1 MRDLTESTTCGAVE
15 ANALAG
21 LITELNIARRN
32 RTSYPKGHPVITAS
46 LQKTVATYNA
56 LMATSQEIL
65 IAPTRSLLIINGV
78 ALDKSNLVF
87 RSFAKVLFECGIGL
101 LQLLPG
107 LTVDELHRFIV
118 ILGLKR
124 EEIQLHGGIEQL
136 WVKSGITSILIRPI
150 RYDLLKT
157 TEESSVSAEPIT
169 RNNLWERFANAFAL
183 NEINAADDGFD
194 PQLLAEAL
202 NLYYAKNPAEFA
214 ASKSLN
220 AISELMHNASG
231 LDPSTG
237 LQGDTSFD
245 KIAEFM
251 EQLNPELRRQLLS
264 CSLGSIASELDLHAE
279 KMLSSFS
286 SEVIIST
293 LDDVNKSRLSLPP
306 VLMSL
311 LNKLGSQAA
320 SRDHEQA
327 TLPNEAIPDKDELGQ
342 RMKTLFREQS
352 SEQFV
357 PELYQAK
364 LDRIMTADQIQI
376 IQSEEIHELQDAL
389 NPKLIDNRISEI
401 ILQLIML
408 DPTEAD
414 TKALSDNLASMCAYF
429 LETGDYQQLIKIMH
443 DSRDQRLPASFR
455 TAIKDFFEQRSFIEE
470 LLNGLHTWGKS
481 SFDQIKVLIAQI
493 GEPCCEPILDALA
506 EENSMSLRRFM
517 IDRLLEI
524 GLPAGQA
531 ISARLS
537 DSRWYYIRNLIVIL
551 RTMNDTS
558 AVEAVKPLCHH
569 ADARVRLEAV
579 KTLLHFRDPSIEQK
593 ILRDLDGSDHN
604 LKLEAIRMAEKS
616 CSPEI
621 IGRLLSILKRS
632 GLSSSEYEL
641 KSAVVHSLGQLGQ
654 PEVLPE
660 FGKILG
666 SRNLLHP
673 LLHTRLKLDIVRSLE
688 LYPLSLARSILAR
701 LADGNDEVAAQAAES
716 LNKLGANKP

>member
-1 MRDLTESTTCGAVE
+1 MRDLSEPTPYGAVE

-32 RTSYPKGHPVITAS
+32 NSSYPKGHPVIMTS
-46 LQKTVATYNA
+46 LQKTLVLYTN
-56 LMATSQEIL
+56 LLEISQEIL
-65 IAPTRSLLIINGV
+65 IAPTRNLLIFNGV

-101 LQLLPG
+101 LQFLPG
-107 LTVDELHRFIV
+107 LTIEELNRFIV
-118 ILGLKR
+118 ILSLKR

-136 WVKSGITSILIRPI
+136 WAKSGLTSILIRPI

-157 TEESSVSAEPIT
+157 TEETSVSADPGT
-169 RNNLWERFANAFAL
+169 RKNFWERFANAFAL
-183 NEINAADDGFD
+183 SEINAGNNSFD
-194 PQLLAEAL
+194 PQLLAEAV
-202 NLYYAKNPAEFA
+202 NLYYSNNPSEFTA
-214 ASKSLN
+214 GKSLN
-220 AISELMHNASG
+220 ALKEIMHN
-231 LDPSTG
+231 
-237 LQGDTSFD
+237 DTSLEDDTSLHKMVDF
-245 KIAEFM
+245 IER
-251 EQLNPELRRQLLS
+251 LTPELRSQLLS
-264 CSLGSIASELDLHAE
+264 CSFESSSTALGPHSEKL
-279 KMLSSFS
+279 LSALS

-293 LDDVNKSRLSLPP
+293 LDDVNKNKTRLPP
-306 VLMSL
+306 VLMGL
-311 LNKLGSQAA
+311 LNKLGSQA
-320 SRDHEQA
+320 SPKNTH
-327 TLPNEAIPDKDELGQ
+327 PNEADLDKDELGQ
-342 RMKTLFREQS
+342 RMKTLFREQT

-364 LDRIMTADQIQI
+364 LDRIMAADQIQI
-376 IQSEEIHELQDAL
+376 IQSEEIYELQDAL
-389 NPKLIDNRISEI
+389 NPKLIDNRIGEI

-408 DPTEAD
+408 DPTESD
-414 TKALSDNLASMCAYF
+414 TKVLADNLASLCAYF
-429 LETGDYQQLIKIMH
+429 LETGDYQQLIKTMH
-443 DSRDQRLPASFR
+443 DSRDQRLPARFR
-455 TAIKDFFEQRSFIEE
+455 AVIKDYFEQRSFIEE

-481 SFDQIKVLIAQI
+481 SFGQIKEMITQI
-493 GEPCCEPILDALA
+493 GKPCCEPILDALA
-506 EENSMSLRRFM
+506 EESSMSLRRFM

-551 RTMNDTS
+551 RTMNDDS
-558 AVEAVKPLCHH
+558 AVEAIKPLCHH

-579 KTLLHFRDPSIEQK
+579 KTLLHFRDPSIEHK
-593 ILRDLDGSDHN
+593 ILHDLDGSDHN

-621 IGRLLSILKRS
+621 TGRLLSILKRS
-632 GLSSSEYEL
+632 GLSNSDYEL
-641 KSAVVHSLGQLGQ
+641 KSAAVHSLGQLGQ

-673 LLHTRLKLDIVRSLE
+673 LLHTKLKLDIVRSLE
-688 LYPLSLARSILAR
+688 HYPLSLARSILAR
-701 LADGNDEVAAQAAES
+701 LADGKDEIAVQAAES

>member
-1 MRDLTESTTCGAVE
+1 MRDLSDPTTDGAVE

-32 RTSYPKGHPVITAS
+32 HSSYPKGHPVIMAS
-46 LQKTVATYNA
+46 LQKAVTIYTA
-56 LMATSQEIL
+56 LMAESRDIM
-65 IAPTRSLLIINGV
+65 IAPTRNLLFINGG

-87 RSFAKVLFECGIGL
+87 RNFAKVLFECGIGL
-101 LQLLPG
+101 LQFLPG
-107 LTVDELHRFIV
+107 LTVDELNRFIE
-118 ILGLKR
+118 ILSLKR
-124 EEIQLHGGIEQL
+124 DEIQQQGGIEQL
-136 WVKSGITSILIRPI
+136 WITSGITSILVRPI

-157 TEESSVSAEPIT
+157 TEESSVSADPSI

-183 NEINAADDGFD
+183 KESNAVEDGFD
-194 PQLLAEAL
+194 PQFLAEAL
-202 NLYYAKNPAEFA
+202 NLYYANNPSEFA
-214 ASKSLN
+214 ARARLSAVTEIMQN
-220 AISELMHNASG
+220 DTG
-231 LDPSTG
+231 LALSTG
-237 LQGDTSFD
+237 PEGDTSFG
-245 KIAEFM
+245 KIADFLEH
-251 EQLNPELRRQLLS
+251 LNPELRRQILS
-264 CSLGSIASELDLHAE
+264 CSFQSPASELAPHAE
-279 KMLSSFS
+279 KLLSSLS

-293 LDDVNKSRLSLPP
+293 LDDVNKDRLRLPP

-311 LNKLGSQAA
+311 LNKLGSQASSKNTPA
-320 SRDHEQA
+320 D
-327 TLPNEAIPDKDELGQ
+327 EAGLVSDELGQ

-364 LDRIMTADQIQI
+364 LDKIMTADQIQI
-376 IQSEEIHELQDAL
+376 IHNEEIHELQDAL
-389 NPKLIDNRISEI
+389 DPKLIDSRISEI

-408 DPTEAD
+408 DPAETD
-414 TKALSDNLASMCAYF
+414 SKALADNLASMCAYF
-429 LETGDYQQLIKIMH
+429 LETGDYQQLLKIMH

-481 SFDQIKVLIAQI
+481 SFGQIKAMIAHI
-493 GEPCCEPILDALA
+493 GDSCCEPILDALA
-506 EENSMSLRRFM
+506 EESSMSLRRFM

-531 ISARLS
+531 IIARLS

-551 RTMNDTS
+551 RTMNDSS
-558 AVEAVKPLCHH
+558 AVEAIKPLCHH

-593 ILRDLDGSDHN
+593 ILHDMDGNDHN

-621 IGRLLSILKRS
+621 TGRLLSILNRT
-632 GLSSSEYEL
+632 GLSNSEYEL

-654 PEVLPE
+654 AEVLPE

-666 SRNLLHP
+666 SRNLFHP

-688 LYPLSLARSILAR
+688 HYPLSLARPILAR
-701 LADGNDEVAAQAAES
+701 IAAGKDEVAVQAAEI
-716 LNKLGANKP
+716 LNRLGANKP

>member
-1 MRDLTESTTCGAVE
+1 MRDLTETTTYGVVE

-32 RTSYPKGHPVITAS
+32 NGSYPKGHPVITAS
-46 LQKTVATYNA
+46 LQKAVTIYSA
-56 LMATSQEIL
+56 LMAISQEIL
-65 IAPTRSLLIINGV
+65 IAPTRNLLIVNGV

-136 WVKSGITSILIRPI
+136 WAKSGIASILVRPI

-157 TEESSVSAEPIT
+157 TEENSVSAEPAT

-183 NEINAADDGFD
+183 NEISAYGDQDGFD
-194 PQLLAEAL
+194 PQLLAKAL
-202 NLYYAKNPAEFA
+202 NLYYASNPSEFA
-214 ASKSLN
+214 ASNSLN
-220 AISELMHNASG
+220 AISEIMQNASG

-237 LQGDTSFD
+237 LDVDTSFD

-264 CSLGSIASELDLHAE
+264 CSLKSSVSELDPQAE
-279 KMLSSFS
+279 KLLSSLS

-293 LDDVNKSRLSLPP
+293 LDDVNKNKLSLPP
-306 VLMSL
+306 ILMSL
-311 LNKLGSQAA
+311 LNKLGSH
-320 SRDHEQA
+320 DHDHA
-327 TLPNEAIPDKDELGQ
+327 TAPNETVPDKDELGQ

-364 LDRIMTADQIQI
+364 LDKIMTASQIQI
-376 IQSEEIHELQDAL
+376 IQSEEIHELQNAL

-408 DPTEAD
+408 DPTESD
-414 TKALSDNLASMCAYF
+414 TDTLADNLASMCAYF
-429 LETGDYQQLIKIMH
+429 LETGDYQQLLKIMN

-455 TAIKDFFEQRSFIEE
+455 TAIKDYFEQRSFIEE

-481 SFDQIKVLIAQI
+481 SFYQIKELVDQI

-506 EENSMSLRRFM
+506 DENSMSLRRFM

-531 ISARLS
+531 IIARLS

-551 RTMNDTS
+551 RTMNDDS
-558 AVEAVKPLCHH
+558 AVETIKPLCHH
-569 ADARVRLEAV
+569 ADSRVRLEAV

-593 ILRDLDGSDHN
+593 ILHDLDGSDHN

-616 CSPEI
+616 HSPEI
-621 IGRLLSILKRS
+621 TGRLLSILKRS
-632 GLSSSEYEL
+632 GFSSSEYEL
-641 KSAVVHSLGQLGQ
+641 KSAAVHSLGQLGQ

-673 LLHTRLKLDIVRSLE
+673 LLHTKLKLDIVRSLE
-688 LYPLSLARSILAR
+688 HYPLSLARSILAR